1 MADLD
6 NFFAKKDR
14 KKSNKGKK
22 FSTSSDNVTTSQE
35 ELQKKQDKQKKERAL
50 IQSNYSNENNENK
63 SSTKLEEEWNEYQ
76 EEIKDYTTLK
86 IQNLTTDSP
95 YYSDNNDKEDDVE
108 FEENEAGEMVPKRK
122 NPGPWKVHE
131 PEPTPPTNAPE
142 PVVEEKKEV
151 KKNAY
156 VPPAHRNNFQGGPR
170 SAPRSKT
177 SLDVKD
183 EDMFPTLQG
192 NNTVKRSVAPAA
204 KKVETPVWSK
214 YQ

>member
-63 SSTKLEEEWNEYQ
+63 SSTKEEEWNEYQ